1 MSTPFDSDEDRFL
14 NALSEAEPGECVA
27 LGLDA
32 RIRALEEKIVTKPPT
47 EATADQL
54 VKFHIINGRETFIT
68 MNATKV
74 LTEELTNHPPPR
86 LVSPLRYDK
95 PVQVF
100 VHTMIDVKNLESAVP
115 PSHAKRILLLTNKI
129 AECSSLLQRMMMKTE
144 TTGTWP
150 SEDDHNALLRLCI
163 EDSFGKLFLHANESE
178 AAATVAGNESKKMKT
193 GNEGL

>member
-1 MSTPFDSDEDRFL
+1 MSTPFDSDDDRFL
-14 NALSEAEPGECVA
+14 SAFSGIEAGGSVA

-32 RIRALEEKIVTKPPT
+32 RIRVLEQKIDTQPIT
-47 EATADQL
+47 EAAADQI
-54 VKFHIINGRETFIT
+54 VKFYIINGRETFIT

-74 LTEELTNHPPPR
+74 LTEELNKNPPPR

-95 PVQVF
+95 PPQVF

-115 PSHAKRILLLTNKI
+115 PSHAQRILLLTNKI
-129 AECSSLLQRMMMKTE
+129 AECSSLLQRMMMMTE

-163 EDSFGKLFLHANESE
+163 EDSFGKLFLHTNESE
-178 AAATVAGNESKKMKT
+178 AAATVAGNENKKRKD
-193 GNEGL
+193 